1 MNSMKK
7 ILAAQTILILLGS
20 VTVKAEVN
28 LFPDK
33 VYLSTSYEQSAN
45 DESTALQEQMA
56 TAAELSENQNKKK
69 ASKVVE
75 KSPSMES
82 IDMAVEEVP
91 EEIST
96 VETEAEEIIEAEVA
110 EAGIVEPEIPDA
122 EVPPKPGF
130 FKRAGGSFSRF
141 FGKGKPSDEQETMVS
156 EDLIAAEITE
166 EVDEIEE
173 IEEIEEIL
181 LPSVEPTTTEAPEF
195 EGESDSLVNADSEVL
210 STDAIPTEV
219 TQPGFFKRFGSS
231 VSKMFS
237 RDESEVMADEMS
249 EEVPA
254 EIVEAEMEIAVDDV
268 AQAAAVVE
276 EAYDV
281 TLEIIE
287 DSEPEMKAEA
297 VIADA
302 VDVADDKV
310 SETAEAGPS
319 IFRRMGDSVT
329 NVFTFGDGKNKS
341 GMNRGMS
348 ADLTLESLGAASDM
362 FISIDDESVTLSVS
376 KETLPLRDFVK
387 LVAIKNDRIA
397 YQKMEWAIAKSGV
410 DSVSGIYEP
419 ELTASYQYTDSD
431 TPNTTEQ
438 AFRRSFAPTFVERNH
453 DYSLAVESVVPTG
466 GRIRASYTYRDIE
479 NNIQPTPIRGEEE
492 TNYFGLSVTQPLLRG
507 AGWRGVESPLQVARK
522 DQGIAK
528 ETFRQSLFQTVSDAV
543 SVYWD
548 VYMAEKRKELR
559 VRSVQIAE
567 GILVD
572 EKERARFGRSGQAN
586 VLDAESALAQRRVQ
600 MLSADQNLFA
610 VTGQLRNYIAG
621 MPQDR
626 KFKVDFSAMTEP
638 GSIMFDR
645 ASMLANAYL
654 YRPEYVAG
662 LLRAERE
669 DVRIQFAKN
678 NKLPQ
683 LDLVASYGL
692 NGLAASFGES
702 WDDVWD
708 GDHESV
714 YVGVEYRMA
723 LQGNKQ
729 GKGELSAARLRKHQ
743 ALLEIKAAE
752 IAIHNSVDT
761 ALNNLTSA
769 RMQVAELTGVVGTNR
784 KLLDFELA
792 KFEAGQSNSR
802 DLFEI
807 EERLNRVL
815 ELELE
820 SKVNL
825 QKALIGAALS
835 EGTLLQNF
843 ELEK

>member
-1 MNSMKK
+1 MNNNKK
-7 ILAAQTILILLGS
+7 KKLAALLTAQAVVMVSTGS
-20 VTVKAEVN
+20 TSAIAETG
-28 LFPDK
+28 LFPDQ
-33 VYLSTSYEQSAN
+33 VYLSTTFDTKVNDQSVKLMEQLADSVALASNEPTNSIMPVPESDEADEQNPDDSDAN
-45 DESTALQEQMA
+45 TTFAEAPASEIQELETEDSSTLESDNEVSESLEPAKQGFFKRVGGSFSNFFKRKDQPEEVTEDIAVDEAIEIEEVDEIKDVVADVDEMTDEI
-56 TAAELSENQNKKK
+56 
-69 ASKVVE
+69 ASDDADTTMEAVADE
-75 KSPSMES
+75 AES
-82 IDMAVEEVP
+82 IGEE
-91 EEIST
+91 
-96 VETEAEEIIEAEVA
+96 
-110 EAGIVEPEIPDA
+110 
-122 EVPPKPGF
+122 KPGF
-130 FKRAGGSFSRF
+130 FKRVGSSFSKMFNREKSTET
-141 FGKGKPSDEQETMVS
+141 GDEAM
-156 EDLIAAEITE
+156 
-166 EVDEIEE
+166 
-173 IEEIEEIL
+173 
-181 LPSVEPTTTEAPEF
+181 
-195 EGESDSLVNADSEVL
+195 DSEVEI
-210 STDAIPTEV
+210 A
-219 TQPGFFKRFGSS
+219 
-231 VSKMFS
+231 
-237 RDESEVMADEMS
+237 ESEVGLES
-249 EEVPA
+249 EVEV
-254 EIVEAEMEIAVDDV
+254 IVEETYDLVAAPVSSQEAEVEVAVE
-268 AQAAAVVE
+268 AVE
-276 EAYDV
+276 EAG
-281 TLEIIE
+281 EIL
-287 DSEPEMKAEA
+287 
-297 VIADA
+297 
-302 VDVADDKV
+302 V
-310 SETAEAGPS
+310 SETAQMTETAEKKPGILS
-319 IFRRMGDSVT
+319 RMGTSVS
-329 NVFTFGDGKNKS
+329 NVFTFGDKKKS
-341 GMNRGMS
+341 S
-348 ADLTLESLGAASDM
+348 AMINGENVDLATQSLGAESDM
-362 FISIDDESVTLSVS
+362 FISANDGSVS
-376 KETLPLRDFVK
+376 ISTSRNTMPLRDFVK

-431 TPNTTEQ
+431 TPNTTEEE
-438 AFRRSFAPTFVERNH
+438 FRRSFAPTFIERNH

-466 GRIRASYTYRDIE
+466 GRVRASYTYRDIE

-492 TNYFGLSVTQPLLRG
+492 KNYVGLSVTQPLLRG

-528 ETFRQSLFQTVSDAV
+528 ETFRQSLFQTISDAV

-548 VYMAEKRKELR
+548 VYLAEKRKELR
-559 VRSVQIAE
+559 ARSVEIAE
-567 GILVD
+567 GVLVD

-600 MLSADQNLFA
+600 MLAAEQGLFA

-626 KFKVDFSAMTEP
+626 KIKVDVSTMTEP
-638 GSIMFDR
+638 GSMMFDR
-645 ASMLANAYL
+645 SSMLKNAYL

-662 LLRAERE
+662 LLRAQRE

-692 NGLAASFGES
+692 NGLADNFGNS

-708 GDHESV
+708 GEHESV

-723 LQGNKQ
+723 LLGNKR

-752 IAIHNSVDT
+752 IAIHNSIDT
-761 ALNNLTSA
+761 ALNNLESA
-769 RMQVAELTGVVGTNR
+769 KMQVAELTGVVDTNK

-820 SKVNL
+820 SRVNL

-843 ELEK
+843 ELER

>member
-1 MNSMKK
+1 MNNKK
-7 ILAAQTILILLGS
+7 ETLAVLTMMLLSSATLKAGNDFFPDQMYLAYSHGEQAEDESSTFQQQMIAVVTSPSIELVDLVVEEDVVEVADENLGS
-20 VTVKAEVN
+20 E
-28 LFPDK
+28 P
-33 VYLSTSYEQSAN
+33 
-45 DESTALQEQMA
+45 
-56 TAAELSENQNKKK
+56 
-69 ASKVVE
+69 
-75 KSPSMES
+75 
-82 IDMAVEEVP
+82 
-91 EEIST
+91 
-96 VETEAEEIIEAEVA
+96 EVA
-110 EAGIVEPEIPDA
+110 EIVDTSIAGSEMA
-122 EVPPKPGF
+122 EVGVSPKPGF
-130 FKRAGGSFSRF
+130 FKR
-141 FGKGKPSDEQETMVS
+141 V
-156 EDLIAAEITE
+156 
-166 EVDEIEE
+166 
-173 IEEIEEIL
+173 
-181 LPSVEPTTTEAPEF
+181 
-195 EGESDSLVNADSEVL
+195 
-210 STDAIPTEV
+210 
-219 TQPGFFKRFGSS
+219 GSS

-237 RDESEVMADEMS
+237 RDESVD
-249 EEVPA
+249 VPDDTMEA
-254 EIVEAEMEIAVDDV
+254 ETEIVVGDETDAI
-268 AQAAAVVE
+268 VE
-276 EAYDV
+276 ETYDIV
-281 TLEIIE
+281 SEVAE
-287 DSEPEMKAEA
+287 ASEPEMKAEQE
-297 VIADA
+297 IADVVDVVDVVDA
-302 VDVADDKV
+302 IEIVDIIDVADDRV
-310 SETAEAGPS
+310 METSEKAPG

-329 NVFTFGDGKNKS
+329 NVFTFGDGKS
-341 GMNRGMS
+341 EVRMNRGTS

-362 FISIDDESVTLSVS
+362 FISADDESIALSVS

-431 TPNTTEQ
+431 TPNTTEEE
-438 AFRRSFAPTFVERNH
+438 FRRSFAPTFIERNH
-453 DYSLAVESVVPTG
+453 DYSLAVETVVPTG
-466 GRIRASYTYRDIE
+466 GRVRASYTYRDIE

-492 TNYFGLSVTQPLLRG
+492 KNYFGLSVTQPLLRG
-507 AGWRGVESPLQVARK
+507 AGWRGVESPLLVARK

-559 VRSVQIAE
+559 VRSVEIAE

-600 MLSADQNLFA
+600 MLAADQNLFA
-610 VTGQLRNYIAG
+610 VTGQLRNFIAG

-638 GSIMFDR
+638 GSIRFDR

-692 NGLAASFGES
+692 NGLAESFGQS

-723 LQGNKQ
+723 LQGNKR

-761 ALNNLTSA
+761 ALNNLSSA
-769 RMQVAELTGVVGTNR
+769 RMQVAELTGVVGTNK

-820 SKVNL
+820 SRVNL